1 MPRPKKEAL
10 SPQVGTVSQGRKRGN
25 PEFVSSSFYVPKKV
39 NFRFDKSLLT
49 LKAEGFELDRS
60 DILSVLMDR
69 FSIAVD
75 AAEAAE
81 KEGDEMDLEAI
92 LATVTD
98 ASLAD
103 ACDVSVLKARL
114 RTAGEKTLE
123 SARALKEAAEMSG
136 NDVVALMAQLKQALD
151 ENAEMKAQLKAGYEK
166 VQDDL
171 AEMKAEQ
178 LDRQTSPER
187 N

>member
-25 PEFVSSSFYVPKKV
+25 PDFVSSSFYVPKKV
-39 NFRFDKSLLT
+39 NIRFDKSLLT
-49 LKAEGFELDRS
+49 LKSEGFELDRS

-75 AAEAAE
+75 AAEQ
-81 KEGDEMDLEAI
+81 EGGEMDLEAI

-123 SARALKEAAEMSG
+123 SARALNEHQKT
-136 NDVVALMAQLKQALD
+136 DVIALMAQLKQALD